1 MSIRELNQE
10 LEASKQTA
18 TEVLELSNVKLSKR
32 NLADMRSKLPSE
44 YHDYLDVFD
53 RAKAN
58 EMPPHQALDYKI
70 ELLSNTRP
78 LQSRAYKISEYKL
91 TKVKAYLDKNLAK
104 GYITPSKASYSLL
117 VLFALKANRD
127 LRFYIDYR
135 KLNALTKRNRYPL
148 PLIEEVISKLR
159 SYKYL
164 TRLDIIVAFNKIRI
178 DLESEDLT
186 TFITGIG

>member
-58 EMPPHQALDYKI
+58 EMPPH
-70 ELLSNTRP
+70 
-78 LQSRAYKISEYKL
+78 
-91 TKVKAYLDKNLAK
+91 
-104 GYITPSKASYSLL
+104 
-117 VLFALKANRD
+117 
-127 LRFYIDYR
+127 
-135 KLNALTKRNRYPL
+135 
-148 PLIEEVISKLR
+148 
-159 SYKYL
+159 
-164 TRLDIIVAFNKIRI
+164 
-178 DLESEDLT
+178 
-186 TFITGIG
+186 